1 MSHCG
6 FMFPW
11 RLMKLTIGHYPVLIG
26 HSDFFFGKAS
36 IQFCDHLSLLFVLF
50 SYEFFLWSLPSNL
63 LGRCTA
69 SNFFHSMSYLYFLNS
84 VLWTVKV
91 FNFVEIWF
99 VIFFLFWSFY
109 LFFVMSYCP
118 FQEIFACFKVT
129 IISIFS
135 SLNVVMFTF
144 TFGSV
149 IHFKYDSQSYLFV
162 SLIWNHFLRLDF
174 AFPTA

>member
-1 MSHCG
+1 
-6 FMFPW
+6 
-11 RLMKLTIGHYPVLIG
+11 MKLAIGRWPVLIG
-26 HSDFFFGKAS
+26 HSYFFFGKPS
-36 IQFCDHLSLLFVLF
+36 IQFGDHLSLLFVWF
-50 SYEFFLWSLPSNL
+50 SYDFFLWSLPSNL

-69 SNFFHSMSYLYFLNS
+69 SNFFHSMSYLYCLNS

-99 VIFFLFWSFY
+99 VIFFSFDLFIY
-109 LFFVMSYCP
+109 FFVTSYCP
-118 FQEIFACFKVT
+118 FQEIFAHFKVT

-162 SLIWNHFLRLDF
+162 SLIWNDFLRLDF
-174 AFPTA
+174 SFPTV